1 MRFFVLVEFVCYLF
15 NIFFEFIFLVIMKNK
30 LLNLYYRLLGLLAS
44 RYLRKHKAY
53 IIWINWSVGK
63 TSCRMIIAQ
72 TLQKFLTW
80 KTVYTSSKNFNWEL
94 GLSLSVFQIEK
105 WDPNIFCLIKTLF
118 KSVFKLFFWRKP
130 YDIIILEYGIDR
142 PLEMEFLIKI
152 AKPHIG
158 VFTAIDAVHSE
169 QFGNPAEIAKEEV
182 KMIKNTLEIAFLNE
196 SDMYAMNLKNNIK
209 IDGFVYQTQWSES
222 SADIKIISS
231 KFNFVDWKIISD
243 VDLDLK
249 WYKYAVQTNLMWKP
263 NYGYIWVSL
272 MILDILNYKFKTNPQ
287 SASQP
292 APLKKEHNLELDYKL
307 QPGRFSVFEWIENS
321 IIFDSSYNASPL
333 SVRKIIDSVC
343 AIKRELFPDRKVWIV
358 LGDMRE
364 LGDLTEKEHRLLA
377 GYVSQFADKVFLV
390 WKQMCEHLADE
401 LDKVW
406 YDKSLIYKFDKS
418 NEAWKIIKNALKE
431 AGDEILLICKWSQ
444 NTIFLEETVKMLLK
458 NPEDEQYL
466 TRQSKWRINK
476 KNKFFV
482 S

>member
-1 MRFFVLVEFVCYLF
+1 
-15 NIFFEFIFLVIMKNK
+15 MKAK

-44 RYLRKHKAY
+44 KYLKKHKAY
-53 IIWINWSVGK
+53 IIGINWSVWK

-80 KTVYTSSKNFNWEL
+80 KVVYTSSKNFNWEL

-105 WDPNIFCLIKTLF
+105 RDPNIFCLIKTLF
-118 KSVFKLFFWRKP
+118 KSVFKLFFWKKP
-130 YDIIILEYGIDR
+130 YNIVILEYGIDR
-142 PLEMEFLIKI
+142 PLEMEFLVNI

-169 QFGNPAEIAKEEV
+169 QFGNPAEIAKEEI

-196 SDMYAMNLKNNIK
+196 SDMYAMNLKDHIK
-209 IDGFVYQTQWSES
+209 IDSFVYQTQWNQSN
-222 SADIKIISS
+222 ADVKIINS
-231 KFNFVDWKIISD
+231 KFSFVDWKIISD
-243 VDLDLK
+243 IELDLK
-249 WYKYAVQTNLMWKP
+249 WNKYNFKTNLMWKP
-263 NYGYIWVSL
+263 NYWYIGVSL
-272 MILDILNYKFKTNPQ
+272 MILEILKYKFKIENW
-287 SASQP
+287 
-292 APLKKEHNLELDYKL
+292 KVDNLLVLNYKL

-321 IIFDSSYNASPL
+321 IIFDSSYNSSPL
-333 SVRKIIDSVC
+333 SVRKIIDSVHN
-343 AIKRELFPDRKVWIV
+343 IKRELFPDRKVWMV

-431 AGDEILLICKWSQ
+431 VWNEILLICKWSQ
-444 NTIFLEETVKMLLK
+444 NTIFIEETVKMLLK
-458 NPEDEQYL
+458 NSDDEKYL

-476 KNKFFV
+476 KNKFF
-482 S
+482 SAWK